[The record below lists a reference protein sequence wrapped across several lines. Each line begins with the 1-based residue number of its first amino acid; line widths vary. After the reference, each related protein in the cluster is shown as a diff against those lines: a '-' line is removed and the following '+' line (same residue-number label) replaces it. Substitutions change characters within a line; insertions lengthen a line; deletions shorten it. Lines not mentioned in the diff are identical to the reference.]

1 MVALRASCG
10 SKAAVAALWL
20 HPGAS
25 GCHLG
30 GTSRHA
36 AGSAIAG
43 RADRTLHGHRPQAG
57 CHPFRTFEL
66 AGNVATLLAAKWLEL
81 SEGFL
86 MMDHPL
92 EGFGRA
98 AAAVPSPLS
107 ANVSS
112 ATACW
117 RANSL
122 RRSSSAVSIFWPI
135 HSSIDGLIISRTRPS
150 IVISAYST

>member
-1 MVALRASCG
+1 MPDG
-10 SKAAVAALWL
+10 
-20 HPGAS
+20 PTGA
-25 GCHLG
+25 
-30 GTSRHA
+30 
-36 AGSAIAG
+36 
-43 RADRTLHGHRPQAG
+43 LHGHRPQAG

-150 IVISAYST
+150 IVISATAIVRRASDTYEEQACVTHACCRA